1 MSEFFKAELK
11 DRFLEYALGR
21 SDYFEIQ
28 TLYDEFLRPNYSLQF
43 VEKLIKEIQ
52 EYDPELLDV
61 MSGNGMDIFMLASTP
76 STEDFLEEGGFMDMY
91 VKEEEKWDVF
101 LDQLSSARKL
111 SKNEKQLL
119 KKSSPSLK
127 KEKTLLI
134 ILISAIAISFLFTLI
149 SILNSSF
156 LEPEYVPADEF
167 ERRMEQLHLQYIEE
181 SQRLQEELK
190 ESKTL
195 LDSLMGTQPWIG
207 FCFYNMCGFKIF
219 MGSIKYDTYHLLS
232 IGRVG
237 IFEKNT

>member
-181 SQRLQEELK
+181 NQRLQEELK

-195 LDSLMGTQPWIG
+195 LDSLMGTQP
-207 FCFYNMCGFKIF
+207 
-219 MGSIKYDTYHLLS
+219 
-232 IGRVG
+232 
-237 IFEKNT
+237 